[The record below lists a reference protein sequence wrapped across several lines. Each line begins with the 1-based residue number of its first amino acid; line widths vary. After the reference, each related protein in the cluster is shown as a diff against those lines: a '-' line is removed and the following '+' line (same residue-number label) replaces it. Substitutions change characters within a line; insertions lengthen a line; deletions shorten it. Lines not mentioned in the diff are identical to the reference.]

1 MSNKKIAELLAVL
14 DMTKFEQKDWVR
26 HNSMPYLWRG
36 SLADLAFRLRDEV
49 ANGKL
54 KIANGDT
61 SAWYV
66 GLQMVEGYLGESSA
80 WLMHRSKPIHW
91 IIAALIAKE
100 FEGKG

>member
-54 KIANGDT
+54 KIANGRRLFGRIIRLVNAQKQTYPLDN
-61 SAWYV
+61 S
-66 GLQMVEGYLGESSA
+66 
-80 WLMHRSKPIHW
+80 RFNSKGI
-91 IIAALIAKE
+91 
-100 FEGKG
+100 